1 MGRGLYSTHLN
12 LRSVR
17 EAMVMRA
24 QRMTHLL
31 DAGMANNLRRE
42 LCLCGLLLP
51 LEDAMDEPLGTIQ
64 RRAPLSERVYDAN
77 VLDTGP
83 YASGLQMARAR
94 ESNDASAIRKLSETH
109 GLDLEEVNR
118 ALLRLL
124 ADLEV
129 ERPAA

>member
-1 MGRGLYSTHLN
+1 
-12 LRSVR
+12 
-17 EAMVMRA
+17 MVMRA

-42 LCLCGLLLP
+42 LCLCGLLSP
-51 LEDAMDEPLGTIQ
+51 LEDAMDEPLGSIQ
-64 RRAPLSERVYDAN
+64 RRVPLSERAYDAN